1 MAINFL
7 SNINLDGTLTLTVN
21 QDSNDT
27 YTGIVVSESGLLKYR
42 TKAQIKADIGAGDG
56 TMSSWIAAATS
67 GSNSTITDGNTF
79 TIAAGTGITT
89 TNNGSGTITIDS
101 SISGYTKWV
110 LAGDSGSS
118 QDIDSG
124 NTATFAGGTYI
135 STAAS
140 ATDTLTITHD
150 STTRSDTTSSA
161 SPGYA
166 GTVDVVGSVTTN
178 ATGHVTAIDVETIT
192 FPSAENYSWTL
203 TGDSGS
209 EDVDNGNT
217 VDFEGGTGITT
228 EAKATDTLTI
238 TLDNT
243 AVTAGSYTSADITVD
258 AQGRITAAA
267 NGGGGTM
274 TSWSIT
280 ADTGTPE
287 VVEDGETVD
296 IAGGTNINTVVSATR
311 NATVNL
317 DDSITLAGDI
327 TVQGGNITT
336 SAADTIFTMRDNS
349 STALTFDSTG
359 ASGILKI
366 DTTDSAEK
374 VTMSGELEVT
384 GTGQSSFGG
393 QVTVPTTPSAATDA
407 ASKAYVLSQVGGVG
421 AFQGGYDASTDPGTP
436 NLSGGSNVALNQG
449 DFYVVTT
456 AGTFF
461 TETVEV
467 GDLIFANANIAAS
480 SSPALTAY
488 TVVIADENIAAAGAS
503 DGATAKGVAGF
514 DSGNFGVTANGWVTL
529 DDTGVSAGSVGGP
542 AKSLSATVTA
552 KGLLTSASE
561 QDIDITASQ
570 VSDFCAAVSTCI
582 GANEQYSANI
592 GNNSNTSY
600 AVNHQ
605 LGDDVMVQLFD
616 NTSGDTVY
624 AESVRSSANSG
635 TVTVSTN
642 TALGTNAVKV
652 LVTKVS

>member
-1 MAINFL
+1 MAIQFL
-7 SNINLDGTLTLTVN
+7 SAIEIDGTLTLTVN
-21 QDSNDT
+21 ADADST

-42 TKAQIKADIGAGDG
+42 TKAQIKADIGAGGGDM
-56 TMSSWIAAATS
+56 TDWIAAATT
-67 GSNSTITDGNTF
+67 GSNSTITDGDTL

-89 TNNGSGTITIDS
+89 TNNGSGTITIAATV
-101 SISGYTKWV
+101 SGYTNWT

-140 ATDTLTITHD
+140 ATDTLTINHD

-161 SPGYA
+161 TPGY
-166 GTVDVVGSVTTN
+166 GGSVDVVGSVTTN

-192 FPSAENYSWTL
+192 FPSAEAYSWTL

-209 EDVDNGNT
+209 QVVDDGNT

-228 EAKATDTLTI
+228 EAAATDKLTI
-238 TLDNT
+238 TLDDT
-243 AVTAGSYTSADITVD
+243 AVSAGSYTSADITVD
-258 AQGRITAAA
+258 AQGRITAAS

-274 TSWSIT
+274 TSWILT
-280 ADTGTPE
+280 ADSGSNQT
-287 VVEDGETVD
+287 VDDGETVD
-296 IAGGTNINTVVSATR
+296 IEGGTNITTVVGAT
-311 NATVNL
+311 NKATVNL

-327 TVQGGNITT
+327 TIDGGNITT
-336 SAADTIFTMRDNS
+336 TAADTIFTIIDNS

-374 VTMSGELEVT
+374 VTMSGVLEVT

-393 QVTVPTTPSAATDA
+393 QVTVPTTPSASTDA
-407 ASKAYVLSQVGGVG
+407 ASKAYVLAQVGGVG
-421 AFQGGYDASTDPGTP
+421 AFQGGYNATTNSPA
-436 NLSGGSNVALNQG
+436 LSGGSNVALNQG

-467 GDLIFANANIAAS
+467 GDLIFANSDISAS
-480 SSPALTAY
+480 SSPAVTDY
-488 TVVIADENIAAAGAS
+488 TVVIADENIAAAGAT

-529 DDTGVSAGSVGGP
+529 DDTGVTANTYGAAS
-542 AKSLSATVTA
+542 KSLTATVTA
-552 KGLLTSASE
+552 KGLLSSLAE

-570 VSDFCAAVSTCI
+570 VSDFCTAVETCVDSNLTY
-582 GANEQYSANI
+582 ATNI
-592 GNNSNTSY
+592 GDNSATTY
-600 AVNHQ
+600 VVTHG
-605 LGDDVMVQLFD
+605 LGTKDVIVQLYD
-616 NTSGDTVY
+616 NSTFDTVY
-624 AESVRSSANSG
+624 AEVVRNSTSQVTITTTSAIA
-635 TVTVSTN
+635 TN
-642 TALGTNAVKV
+642 DVRV
-652 LVTKVS
+652 LVSKCA